1 MWYLL
6 ILILLFGFIVCVN
19 NINVF
24 EELLE
29 IINVKFSCWLDL
41 MFILFDNFE
50 VIVVVDVVGRVWY
63 IVVCDNGDIYI

>member
-6 ILILLFGFIVCVN
+6 ILMLLFGFMACVN

-29 IINVKFSCWLDL
+29 MINVKFSCWFDL

-50 VIVVVDVVGRVWY
+50 VVVVVDLVGWVCY
-63 IVVCDNGDIYI
+63 IVVCDNGDVYI